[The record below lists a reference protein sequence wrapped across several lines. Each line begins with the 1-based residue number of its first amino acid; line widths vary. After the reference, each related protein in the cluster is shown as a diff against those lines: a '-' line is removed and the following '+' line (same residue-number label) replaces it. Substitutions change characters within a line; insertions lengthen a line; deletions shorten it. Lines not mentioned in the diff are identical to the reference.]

1 LRKIFE
7 SGYRASG
14 CQVTLGFVVDLN
26 RMTIR
31 VRNPERWTVADI
43 AVDPIS
49 FDAVCTQMFYQLG
62 ENFSATRSK
71 RTCPIPEVFAAVSL
85 RVERS

>member
-1 LRKIFE
+1 
-7 SGYRASG
+7 
-14 CQVTLGFVVDLN
+14 
-26 RMTIR
+26 MTIR
-31 VRNPERWTVADI
+31 IKNPERWTVADI

-71 RTCPIPEVFAAVSL
+71 RNMPYSRSL
-85 RVERS
+85 RSG